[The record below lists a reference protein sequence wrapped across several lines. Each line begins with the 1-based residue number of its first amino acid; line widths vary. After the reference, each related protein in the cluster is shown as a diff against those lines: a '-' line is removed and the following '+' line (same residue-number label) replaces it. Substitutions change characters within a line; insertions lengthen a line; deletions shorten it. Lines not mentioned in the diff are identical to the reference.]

1 MLLLLLTPTA
11 SEPSAGFDVV
21 VDDPSPCA
29 VVDGPGSGA
38 WADGW
43 TMHLVLDRPYHKLT
57 MELPGDTM
65 VVDKVTGAA
74 TEFVVAA
81 DGKVVV
87 HPETASLD
95 LVFSG
100 SGVWDYDAL
109 VASSPLPE
117 VVCAEPILPPPS
129 PQPAPPPPPGGRS
142 KEYAKL
148 QCQSAGVTVLIDDKS
163 TRMDGYTVHVQVSPG
178 KWRAGARIGLNFGDE
193 AEQVFAESPKL
204 MHGGDPTAGEWR
216 HARTVAI
223 DTSELSK
230 RGEVSLRLGDGT
242 DTCAGAPGRGEPE
255 EDDRREAVHCL

>member
-87 HPETASLD
+87 APAAHAEN
-95 LVFSG
+95 
-100 SGVWDYDAL
+100 
-109 VASSPLPE
+109 
-117 VVCAEPILPPPS
+117 CA
-129 PQPAPPPPPGGRS
+129 R
-142 KEYAKL
+142 
-148 QCQSAGVTVLIDDKS
+148 
-163 TRMDGYTVHVQVSPG
+163 
-178 KWRAGARIGLNFGDE
+178 
-193 AEQVFAESPKL
+193 
-204 MHGGDPTAGEWR
+204 
-216 HARTVAI
+216 
-223 DTSELSK
+223 
-230 RGEVSLRLGDGT
+230 
-242 DTCAGAPGRGEPE
+242 
-255 EDDRREAVHCL
+255 

>member
-21 VDDPSPCA
+21 VDAPSPCA

-87 HPETASLD
+87 HPATDFITAD
-95 LVFSG
+95 LVPG
-100 SGVWDYDAL
+100 TQTP
-109 VASSPLPE
+109 VAGK
-117 VVCAEPILPPPS
+117 V
-129 PQPAPPPPPGGRS
+129 
-142 KEYAKL
+142 
-148 QCQSAGVTVLIDDKS
+148 IDV
-163 TRMDGYTVHVQVSPG
+163 RPV
-178 KWRAGARIGLNFGDE
+178 
-193 AEQVFAESPKL
+193 
-204 MHGGDPTAGEWR
+204 
-216 HARTVAI
+216 
-223 DTSELSK
+223 
-230 RGEVSLRLGDGT
+230 DGT
-242 DTCAGAPGRGEPE
+242 TSLGR
-255 EDDRREAVHCL
+255 